1 MSARDQA
8 PAERVKSAQDLADDH
23 DLRIIRARQ
32 RCQAVGFNG
41 AKYFVSTHCHH
52 DGDAEMVV
60 YLKGRADPVRPCD
73 ITILE
78 QPT

>member
-1 MSARDQA
+1 MSARDQV

-32 RCQAVGFNG
+32 RCQPVGFNG
-41 AKYFVSTHCHH
+41 AKHFVSTYCHH

-60 YLKGRADPVRPCD
+60 YLKGSAEPVRPCD

-78 QPT
+78 PAT

>member
-1 MSARDQA
+1 MSARDQVPA
-8 PAERVKSAQDLADDH
+8 PTAQDEADKH

-32 RCQAVGFNG
+32 RCQPVGFNG
-41 AKYFVSTHCHH
+41 AKHFVSTYCHH

-60 YLKGRADPVRPCD
+60 YLKGRPVPVRPCD

-78 QPT
+78 PAT

>member
-1 MSARDQA
+1 MSVRDHV

-23 DLRIIRARQ
+23 DLRIIRAQQ
-32 RCQAVGFNG
+32 RCQPVGFNG
-41 AKYFVSTHCHH
+41 AKHFVSTYCHH

-60 YLKGRADPVRPCD
+60 YLKGSAKPVQPCE

-78 QPT
+78 PAT

>member
-32 RCQAVGFNG
+32 RCQQVGHKG
-41 AKYFVSTHCHH
+41 LKRFVDAFHH
-52 DGDAEMVV
+52 HKGDAEMLV
-60 YLKGRADPVRPCD
+60 YLDGSAEPVRPCD